1 MTYYNNVPRFLYS
14 YGSKI
19 TPTWG
24 GSQPGHTQKMSV
36 LTHSQLNEGRMSR
49 RPSYIFQVGEL
60 IIAIQP
66 DIPKSNAEANRWI
79 IGFSEVSKCPIFEET
94 NHHLWMGIA
103 VNFGPPKSQW
113 V

>member
-1 MTYYNNVPRFLYS
+1 MGQKSPQLGFPARSHAENVGFDS
-14 YGSKI
+14 FAA
-19 TPTWG
+19 
-24 GSQPGHTQKMSV
+24 Q
-36 LTHSQLNEGRMSR
+36 R
-49 RPSYIFQVGEL
+49 RENVTKTILFQVGEL

-66 DIPKSNAEANRWI
+66 DIPKSKAEANRWI